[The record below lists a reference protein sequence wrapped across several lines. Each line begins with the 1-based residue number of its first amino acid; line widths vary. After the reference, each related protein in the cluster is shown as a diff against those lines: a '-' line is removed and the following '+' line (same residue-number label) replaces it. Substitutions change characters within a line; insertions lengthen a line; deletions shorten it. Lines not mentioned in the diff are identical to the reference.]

1 MSQLLRMEVL
11 KLPKIII
18 AEHAGTCFGV
28 DNAIKI
34 AFEAAKRSNGDKLH
48 ILGELVHNP
57 YVVKKLEDVGVI
69 MITDYNELKES
80 DSVIIRAHGETKK
93 VYDFCKKNDIKITD
107 CTCPFVKRAQDFAI
121 KLEED
126 GYQVMII
133 GDPEHP
139 EVRGIVA
146 HTENAI
152 VVSNPEDVKNKI
164 KKFGK
169 IGVLSQTTQT
179 LENFR
184 MTVAEIVLHAKK
196 LKIHNTICDA
206 TEKRQNAAMKLAREV
221 DTMIIIGGRNSSNT
235 KKLYLLCNDIVE
247 SSWIIDDSELT
258 VDMVKGFDKIG
269 ITAGASTP
277 NEIIDKVKNR
287 IDSLVE

>member
-1 MSQLLRMEVL
+1 M
-11 KLPKIII
+11 PKIII
-18 AEHAGTCFGV
+18 ADHAGTCFGV

-34 AFEAAKRSNGDKLH
+34 AFEATKRSNGDNLY

-57 YVVKKLEDVGVI
+57 YIVKKLEESGVE
-69 MITDYNELKES
+69 MIDDYEELKDS
-80 DSVIIRAHGETKK
+80 DSVIIRAHGERKK
-93 VYDFCKKNDIKITD
+93 VYDYCKKKNIRITD
-107 CTCPFVKRAQDFAI
+107 CTCPFVKRAQDFAMD
-121 KLEED
+121 LEEK
-126 GYQVMII
+126 GYQVVII

-146 HTENAI
+146 HTDHAI

-184 MTVAEIVLHAKK
+184 MTVAEIVNRGKK

-206 TEKRQNAAMKLAREV
+206 TEKRQNAAMELAKKV
-221 DTMIIIGGRNSSNT
+221 DTMIVIGGKNSSNT
-235 KKLYLLCNDIVE
+235 KKLYQLCKNITKSSLIVDE
-247 SSWIIDDSELT
+247 TDL
-258 VDMVKGFDKIG
+258 DKSMIQGHEIIG

-277 NEIIDKVKNR
+277 KEIIDKVKSK
-287 IDSLVE
+287 IESLQ